1 LPQVIA
7 TRDRFL
13 SCQPAMKPRDWEM
26 VYGESVRIINSQ
38 IIAAFRPDQIK
49 AATEKAEAL
58 AQVPMIVGKG
68 ILA

>member
-1 LPQVIA
+1 
-7 TRDRFL
+7 
-13 SCQPAMKPRDWEM
+13 MKPGDWEM
-26 VYGESVRIINSQ
+26 VYGESVRIINNQ

-58 AQVPMIVGKG
+58 AHVPMIVGRG